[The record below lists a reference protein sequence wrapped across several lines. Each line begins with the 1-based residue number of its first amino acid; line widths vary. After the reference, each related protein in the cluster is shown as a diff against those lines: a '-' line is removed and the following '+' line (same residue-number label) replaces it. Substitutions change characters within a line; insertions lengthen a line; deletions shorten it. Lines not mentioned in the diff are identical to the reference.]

1 MNVVASVLTVL
12 KVYYALY
19 YLILLVR
26 FELYR
31 YSYLLWKAALSGPN
45 NFKSHPA

>member
-19 YLILLVR
+19 YLILFIR
-26 FELYR
+26 YELYR
-31 YSYLLWKAALSGPN
+31 HMYIIWTVVLGNLN